1 MPRCQN
7 CGFQWDWK
15 DMFKLS
21 LKGKQECRNCH
32 TLQYPSRK
40 SNFWS
45 YMLFLIPFILVSNY
59 FIVYREAGWLFLLLL
74 FLVYV
79 TLASLLIP
87 FLLKLSNTKYTIWK
101 S

>member
-1 MPRCQN
+1 
-7 CGFQWDWK
+7 
-15 DMFKLS
+15 
-21 LKGKQECRNCH
+21 
-32 TLQYPSRK
+32 
-40 SNFWS
+40 
-45 YMLFLIPFILVSNY
+45 MLFLIPFILVSNY